1 MSILEETKD
10 ILENAGD
17 ELDTNPISIDIL
29 KCQSI
34 DHSIKE
40 RILKMVKA
48 TFEPET
54 EIINSYSLKTTS
66 KGPALNVEY
75 VLFACDSHTCVDFN
89 DTCTIPLKWFRP
101 GFDYKAAYA
110 QTMID
115 SISQKIKDV
124 EESQKDTADEIAD
137 LRDKLTELEAQRK
150 DLLAEMEKFKPAD
163 PVQDAV

>member
-1 MSILEETKD
+1 MSILEETKS

-17 ELDTNPISIDIL
+17 ESDIDLGIDIL
-29 KCQSI
+29 KCQNI

-48 TFEPET
+48 TFEPEA
-54 EIINSYSLKTTS
+54 EIVNSYHLKTS
-66 KGPALNVEY
+66 NEGPALNVEY
-75 VLFACDSHTCVDFN
+75 VMFACDSHTCVDFN

-101 GFDYKAAYA
+101 GFDYRAAYA

-124 EESQKDTADEIAD
+124 EQKQKDTADEIAD
-137 LRDKLTELEAQRK
+137 LQDKLTELEAERK
-150 DLLAEMEKFKPAD
+150 ELLTEMEKFKPAD
-163 PVQDAV
+163 PVQDLV